1 MPNRAI
7 FSLLSRNISG
17 ACAAPGH
24 RHHRAGAIILAAC
37 MAALVSAIA
46 PAPAA
51 AQGTPMTVQ
60 LTSPIGSGSVHKGD
74 IVALQ
79 VTSPAGF
86 QGDTIE
92 GKVTQ
97 TNSSHGQSS
106 VQITLDSLHHAG
118 VVVAI
123 AATLQSISNSKGQP
137 GVDELGLAISASTIP
152 GKAASHGSRWGSN
165 IGGLIGGT
173 SGEVVGDASDASS
186 TKGAPPTI
194 QLSAPGQSFQLAAG
208 ATIGL
213 SVDSNDSTD
222 LSSLTPNAPGSAGP
236 LASAAPVE
244 SVAAPAPNS
253 TIESSAPPQQSE
265 GAPPSAAP
273 AAGGQPDLKSTP
285 IEFVPGER
293 TIFFDDFS
301 DMDPDEPP
309 PHWKVR
315 GGTVELRTGGDVRE
329 LDADKDLGM
338 QSPKFVV
345 PSNFTFQVI
354 WTGTGQMVWRFQDK
368 DGNQLM
374 WAQIYVNDNGA
385 TAVAK
390 VVNGDDA
397 LGGDQI
403 STDTSKPVEFDLW
416 AQQGRVRAYLNGT
429 RIEDANQVEFAQIA
443 SIEVDITAPMGIRS
457 VRVAESAPDFSSM
470 INSTGKYVTHG
481 INFDTDSD
489 VLKPE
494 SGAVIKQVAAGL
506 NKNPNLKLE
515 IDGYTDSVGNAAHN
529 LDLSKRRA
537 QAVMAVLVSQF
548 SIDPSRLSANGFG
561 AAKPIGS
568 NDTPD
573 GRAANRRVE
582 FIKK

>member
-1 MPNRAI
+1 MLNRGVLS
-7 FSLLSRNISG
+7 SLAKYLSIS
-17 ACAAPGH
+17 
-24 RHHRAGAIILAAC
+24 RESRRVAGRMTMLILVGGLAAV
-37 MAALVSAIA
+37 MAAVA

-51 AQGTPMTVQ
+51 
-60 LTSPIGSGSVHKGD
+60 
-74 IVALQ
+74 
-79 VTSPAGF
+79 
-86 QGDTIE
+86 
-92 GKVTQ
+92 
-97 TNSSHGQSS
+97 
-106 VQITLDSLHHAG
+106 
-118 VVVAI
+118 
-123 AATLQSISNSKGQP
+123 
-137 GVDELGLAISASTIP
+137 
-152 GKAASHGSRWGSN
+152 
-165 IGGLIGGT
+165 
-173 SGEVVGDASDASS
+173 
-186 TKGAPPTI
+186 
-194 QLSAPGQSFQLAAG
+194 
-208 ATIGL
+208 
-213 SVDSNDSTD
+213 
-222 LSSLTPNAPGSAGP
+222 
-236 LASAAPVE
+236 
-244 SVAAPAPNS
+244 
-253 TIESSAPPQQSE
+253 PPQQSDS
-265 GAPPSAAP
+265 APPAVAP
-273 AAGGQPDLKSTP
+273 AAGTQPDLKSTP

-329 LDADKDLGM
+329 LGVDKDLGM
-338 QSPKFVV
+338 QSPNMVV
-345 PSNFTFQVI
+345 PSNFTFQVVY
-354 WTGTGQMVWRFQDK
+354 TGIGQMVWRFQDK

-374 WAQIYVNDNGA
+374 WAQVYSPDSGA
-385 TAVAK
+385 TVAAK
-390 VVNGDDA
+390 VVNGDDD

-403 STDTSKPVEFDLW
+403 TTDTSKPVEFDLW
-416 AQQGRVRAYLNGT
+416 AQQGRVRAYLNGK

-443 SIEVDITAPMGIRS
+443 SIEVDITAPVGIRS

-494 SGAVIKQVAAGL
+494 SAAVLKQVAAGM

-548 SIDPSRLSANGFG
+548 SIDPGRLSANGFG

-573 GRAANRRVE
+573 GRATNRRVE